1 MWLLSFIP
9 DSFLVWVINIAL
21 IGGASAFVLGHL
33 TKWIPFAGKQA
44 LILRLVGLAVLIP
57 ALYFKGGYGVEMEY
71 RARIAEMQAKIE
83 IAEQKSQEENV
94 KIVTKIETETKIIK
108 QDTQGT
114 LYLIE
119 QMKEQINRQG
129 CELTPEV
136 IDLYNEG
143 ITGRGE

>member
-108 QDTQGT
+108 EDTQGT

-129 CELTPEV
+129 CELTPGV

-143 ITGRGE
+143 ITGRGK

>member
-129 CELTPEV
+129 CELTPGV

-143 ITGRGE
+143 ITGRGK

>member
-1 MWLLSFIP
+1 MN
-9 DSFLVWVINIAL
+9 DADDTVE
-21 IGGASAFVLGHL
+21 GA
-33 TKWIPFAGKQA
+33 KQK
-44 LILRLVGLAVLIP
+44 
-57 ALYFKGGYGVEMEY
+57 F
-71 RARIAEMQAKIE
+71 AEMQAKIE

>member
-44 LILRLVGLAVLIP
+44 LILRLVGLVILIP

-71 RARIAEMQAKIE
+71 RARIAEMQAKIA
-83 IAEQKSQEENV
+83 IAEEKSKQENV
-94 KIVTKIETETKIIK
+94 KIVEKIVSETKIIRE
-108 QDTQGT
+108 DTAET
-114 LYLIE
+114 NYLIE
-119 QMKEQINRQG
+119 QMKGQLNRAG
-129 CELTPEV
+129 CELTSEA

-143 ITGRGE
+143 MQGRSE

>member
-21 IGGASAFVLGHL
+21 IAGAGAFVLGHL

-44 LILRLVGLAVLIP
+44 LILRLVGLVVLIP

-71 RARIAEMQAKIE
+71 RARIAEMQAKIA
-83 IAEQKSQEENV
+83 IAEEKSKQENV
-94 KIVTKIETETKIIK
+94 KIVEKIVSETKIIRE
-108 QDTQGT
+108 DTAET
-114 LYLIE
+114 NYLIE
-119 QMKEQINRQG
+119 QMKGQLNRAG
-129 CELTPEV
+129 CELTSEA

-143 ITGRGE
+143 MQGRSE

>member
-129 CELTPEV
+129 CELTPGV

-143 ITGRGE
+143 ITGRSE